1 MTTLRAG
8 SATHVGQVRAVNQDA
23 PLVVPGANLYGV
35 ADGIGGHQGGEVASA
50 LAVQIVEE
58 LATEPALHTLV
69 DAVRQANRRIFET
82 AGSDPDLHG
91 MGTTFVAIQLV
102 DSPEGDEIGWVNVGD
117 SRLYLFRDDDV
128 IQLSDDHSLVEELVR
143 DGQLTPEEAK
153 VHPQR
158 NVVTRSLGIDLDVN
172 VDTGRLLPFTN
183 DRFLLCSDGL
193 SNEVTTDQMGATLRR
208 LADPD
213 EVAAEL
219 VRLAN
224 EGGGRDNITVVI
236 VDIVDDGGRSERAS
250 EILAAQAATAAA
262 MAVPAGDG
270 DGDAAEADPVVPDP
284 FAGRESSLPEAT
296 DDYRSETED
305 MFSDLDGMRSRRFTW
320 RVAAFVLLLVLVA
333 GAVVGAIGWSAQR
346 SYFVAF
352 QDGQVTIFRGKPDGV
367 LWFEPEVVRQS
378 TLTRDDVVPLYRDDV
393 DDGKEF
399 SSLEDARSYV
409 ARLTIATQEAEEASA
424 TTTTEATT
432 TTTSADGS
440 TTTTRP
446 PATTTTVS
454 GP

>member
-23 PLVVPGANLYGV
+23 PLVAPEADLYGV

-50 LAVQIVEE
+50 LAVQIIAE
-58 LATEPALHTLV
+58 LATEPSLHTLV

-102 DSPEGDEIGWVNVGD
+102 DSPEGDEVGWVNVGD

-128 IQLSDDHSLVEELVR
+128 IQLSEDHSLVEELVR
-143 DGQLTPEEAK
+143 DGQLSPEEAK

-172 VDTGRLLPFTN
+172 VDSGRLLPFTN
-183 DRFLLCSDGL
+183 DRFVLCSDGL
-193 SNEVTTDQMGATLRR
+193 SNEVSTDQMGATLRR
-208 LADPD
+208 LAEPQ
-213 EVAAEL
+213 EVADEL

-224 EGGGRDNITVVI
+224 EGGGRDNITVVV
-236 VDIVDDGGRSERAS
+236 VDVLDDGGRSQRAS

-262 MAVPAGDG
+262 MTVPEG
-270 DGDAAEADPVVPDP
+270 DGDAEDADDP
-284 FAGRESSLPEAT
+284 FAGRASSLPEAT
-296 DDYRSETED
+296 DDYGSDTED
-305 MFSDLDGMRSRRFTW
+305 PFKALDSMRSRRFTW
-320 RVAAFVLLLVLVA
+320 RVAVFVLLLLLVA
-333 GAVVGAIGWSAQR
+333 GAVVGAIGYFSTR
-346 SYFVAF
+346 SYFVTF
-352 QDGQVTIFRGKPDGV
+352 EDGYVTVFRGKPDGV
-367 LWFEPEVVRQS
+367 LFFDPEKIQQ
-378 TLTRDDVVPLYRDDV
+378 TDLTVDDVAPQYRDAVESGSEKFDSE
-393 DDGKEF
+393 GAA
-399 SSLEDARSYV
+399 LRYV
-409 ARLTIATQEAEEASA
+409 ARITGNAQDEDTSTT
-424 TTTTEATT
+424 TTTTEAA
-432 TTTSADGS
+432 TTTSEPTS
-440 TTTTRP
+440 TTRP